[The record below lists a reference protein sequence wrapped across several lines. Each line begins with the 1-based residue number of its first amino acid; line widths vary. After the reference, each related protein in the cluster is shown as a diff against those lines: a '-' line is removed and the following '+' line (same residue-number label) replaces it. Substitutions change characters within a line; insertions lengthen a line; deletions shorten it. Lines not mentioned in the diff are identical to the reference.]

1 MNCVLLSH
9 NKLEKLLVE
18 GIKGIQYNN
27 TDSQYTFTTTIG
39 LIQVMEVL
47 KKRGTCQHL
56 VMRSNLDDICAS
68 GICQLELDQYEL
80 VQALE
85 DSEFIDSYTSHA
97 TNPFD
102 TAKIL
107 SIAYNDGCWGDKD
120 ELLKQL

>member
-1 MNCVLLSH
+1 MNCVLLSQ
-9 NKLEKLLVE
+9 NKLEIFLLE
-18 GIKGIQYNN
+18 GLKGIQYNN

-39 LIQVMEVL
+39 IIQAMEVL
-47 KKRGTCQHL
+47 KKRGTCQHH

-68 GICQLELDQYEL
+68 GICQLGLDQYEL

-85 DSEFIDSYTSHA
+85 NSEFVDSYTSHA

>member
-1 MNCVLLSH
+1 MNCVLLSQ

-18 GIKGIQYNN
+18 GLKGVQYNN

-39 LIQVMEVL
+39 IIQAMEVL
-47 KKRGTCQHL
+47 KKRGTCQHH
-56 VMRSNLDDICAS
+56 VMRSHLGDICVS
-68 GICQLELDQYEL
+68 GLCQLGLDQYEL

-85 DSEFIDSYTSHA
+85 DSEFVDSYTSHA

>member
-1 MNCVLLSH
+1 MNCVLLSQ
-9 NKLEKLLVE
+9 NKLEKLFEE
-18 GIKGIQYNN
+18 GLKGIQYNN

-39 LIQVMEVL
+39 IIQAMEVL
-47 KKRGTCQHL
+47 KKRGTCQYH
-56 VMRSNLDDICAS
+56 VMRSNLDDICTS

-80 VQALE
+80 VQAFE
-85 DSEFIDSYTSHA
+85 DLEFIDSYTGHA